1 MSTEKRRRNSDSEL
15 SDLEGGAP
23 TCKKRKVAREQALKL
38 SLSSGKYPQYLAQEG
53 PYTPMNPRENNLLE
67 YLLLLWPNSLVKLIV
82 DETNRYALSKG
93 KLKWVDVSK
102 DEIWGF
108 LGVVLEMGISHYW
121 SSDSLLGV
129 TDVRECMSLSRF
141 WAIWSNVHVVD
152 NSTLSP
158 GDGLVAKIK
167 PVLDV
172 LSDTFMMNYSPAQ
185 ERGHD

>member
-1 MSTEKRRRNSDSEL
+1 MGIYISPK
-15 SDLEGGAP
+15 
-23 TCKKRKVAREQALKL
+23 
-38 SLSSGKYPQYLAQEG
+38 
-53 PYTPMNPRENNLLE
+53 PR
-67 YLLLLWPNSLVKLIV
+67 
-82 DETNRYALSKG
+82 
-93 KLKWVDVSK
+93 
-102 DEIWGF
+102 
-108 LGVVLEMGISHYW
+108 ISHYW

-185 ERGHD
+185 ELSVDEAMIKYKGRVRKGKVKMPKKPIKEWFKVWCCLWIPLHISIV